1 MSPVLAGGFFTTWET
16 LKDHRSTQMIASV
29 TATTQGWKTT
39 IRIHTP
45 RILEDTASYCFW
57 NQPLTVLA
65 TLAWA
70 PVTVRGLLPLTELR
84 EPFNLGDHERCWE
97 WQVREKQGSPTVQTP
112 ASTYSPFTVE
122 SKLSWRSSHY
132 HRHSLS
138 VAIRVK
144 TQRKKTVIAVLQDHI
159 LWLNSKQPKR
169 WSGCPNLHFSYLP
182 PPSRNLCASY
192 SLIYIEGTQT
202 YPFPYQG
209 DSLAQLLMA
218 GETEMETLSAPSV
231 HLIFFWWYSVHV
243 LSLHSSKISS
253 HMPSNKGEDWI

>member
-1 MSPVLAGGFFTTWET
+1 MSPALVGGFFTIWET

-29 TATTQGWKTT
+29 TATMQGWKTA

-112 ASTYSPFTVE
+112 ASTYSPFTIE

-144 TQRKKTVIAVLQDHI
+144 TQRKKNCHCCFTGSHPVIKQWAAQKVV
-159 LWLNSKQPKR
+159 WLPQSP
-169 WSGCPNLHFSYLP
+169 FFLP
-182 PPSRNLCASY
+182 SPPSLNLCASY

-218 GETEMETLSAPSV
+218 GETEMETLSASSV